1 MVCLVLAGAACTDD
15 PDPAATETLPAT
27 GVTDSLATLEGT
39 VSQPEDGTVS
49 YWFEYG
55 PTADYGSETAEREL
69 EVDDRDAQPITED
82 LAALEP
88 EATVH
93 FRACAQGEA
102 TVCGEDATFTTAA
115 ASTITADPA
124 LFPEFDPGVTDYVT
138 RCGSEPVGMT
148 VSAPEVTTV
157 AVAEEPATSGDF
169 TQAVPLAPGE
179 SFSFATTTSERTSDL
194 PRALPAR

>member
-102 TVCGEDATFTTAA
+102 TVCGEDATFTTARRL
-115 ASTITADPA
+115 DHH
-124 LFPEFDPGVTDYVT
+124 G
-138 RCGSEPVGMT
+138 
-148 VSAPEVTTV
+148 
-157 AVAEEPATSGDF
+157 
-169 TQAVPLAPGE
+169 
-179 SFSFATTTSERTSDL
+179 
-194 PRALPAR
+194 